1 MSTTPPP
8 PPDVEGVGVGR
19 VLSVVREPPLLYRPR
34 NSFALRPG
42 PESMVAGP
50 LFLDGNTP
58 PPRARGL
65 RKEPSRPPIVS
76 FTGAERWTN
85 QMIARIAA
93 ILVAAL
99 FVLPAA
105 AKTTLVIKAENA
117 TLGLHL
123 TDGRGVSLYLF
134 EEDRQQGDQHGS
146 NKSDCV
152 GDCLVLFS
160 PVAGDPAPIAGTGVD
175 ARLIGSLRRP
185 DGRVQA
191 TYNGWPL
198 YYFGEDLVAGDIHG
212 HQFNEFGGDW
222 YLVAPTGREFGGRL
236 AFGVDYQKSEECGCQ
251 ETVARNVGGAFRETP
266 APTTTSG
273 GIVGAMRATT
283 FLAVRFVDDF
293 PPADKTAGATIVAR
307 RLAARALPGLATL
320 ASAQ

>member
-1 MSTTPPP
+1 MWAIYRASKPHDRLTLRHGARVSRVP
-8 PPDVEGVGVGR
+8 VVGQIRGSR
-19 VLSVVREPPLLYRPR
+19 MTVL
-34 NSFALRPG
+34 
-42 PESMVAGP
+42 AGWA
-50 LFLDGNTP
+50 T
-58 PPRARGL
+58 RT
-65 RKEPSRPPIVS
+65 EPSRPRCIS
-76 FTGAERWTN
+76 FTGCERWTN
-85 QMIARIAA
+85 QMIAHVVAV
-93 ILVAAL
+93 LVAAL
-99 FVLPAA
+99 FIPAA
-105 AKTTLVIKAENA
+105 PKATVVVRAENA
-117 TLGLHL
+117 AVGRHF
-123 TDGRGVSLYLF
+123 TDGRGVAFYIF

-152 GDCLVLFS
+152 GDCLVLFP

-175 ARLIGSLRRP
+175 AGLIGSLRRP
-185 DGRVQA
+185 DGKVQA

-293 PPADKTAGATIVAR
+293 PPTDKTAGATMVAR
-307 RLAARALPGLATL
+307 RLAARALPGPATL

>member
-1 MSTTPPP
+1 
-8 PPDVEGVGVGR
+8 
-19 VLSVVREPPLLYRPR
+19 
-34 NSFALRPG
+34 
-42 PESMVAGP
+42 
-50 LFLDGNTP
+50 
-58 PPRARGL
+58 
-65 RKEPSRPPIVS
+65 
-76 FTGAERWTN
+76 
-85 QMIARIAA
+85 MIARIAA

-105 AKTTLVIKAENA
+105 AKTTLVIKVENA

-198 YYFGEDLVAGDIHG
+198 YYFGEDLVAGDING
-212 HQFNEFGGDW
+212 HQFSEFGGDW

-251 ETVARNVGGAFRETP
+251 ETVARNMGGAFRETP

-293 PPADKTAGATIVAR
+293 APADKTAGATIVAR